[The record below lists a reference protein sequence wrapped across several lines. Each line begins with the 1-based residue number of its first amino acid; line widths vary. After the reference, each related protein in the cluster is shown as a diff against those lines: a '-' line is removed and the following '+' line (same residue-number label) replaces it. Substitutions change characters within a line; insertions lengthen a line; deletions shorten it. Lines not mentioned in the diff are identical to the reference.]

1 MVKTTPDQT
10 AQSPEVLAQIELRRQ
25 METQVQRLNSL
36 ATTARAVTTLGSL
49 DDVLRVIC
57 VQAQQL
63 LSAKLARIAA
73 PVAGTNTIRYIMST
87 GSTVDG
93 LMEIDFPIDASVCGS
108 VLRSGQGRLIN
119 DLQADGEVYP
129 AVKELS
135 PARSVLYQPLQH
147 QGAQLGVLIVGSDR
161 SGSFVQ
167 ADLDYLG
174 RYAEYAAVAIAN
186 ARLHAAL
193 QQSQLEQQRQSREL
207 AALLELS
214 QAVNHSLDLDTV
226 LSEGLRVLHEL
237 DLATVST
244 VLLVSPA
251 TNAFELRAARGVPPA
266 VLPAIQHSSLDTIS
280 GDVLREGRLH
290 VLSESERHVMLD
302 QYGIAGH
309 FLQQTSVYVPLI
321 VSEKRLGVLGV
332 SRPETDPYAERELW
346 LLQALAN
353 HLAQATA
360 KAQSHEA
367 LQETAALNARLYREA
382 EEVRGYLNTLIH
394 TTPDLLVII
403 RPDMTLHI
411 LNPERVGAAEL
422 HYPDLIEGGSF
433 LDIVPADQQADLL
446 AHWQRISAGH
456 PQSIEIAGIKSNDR
470 PYSMLLSAAL
480 IADYGEIF
488 AIVKDVTE
496 QRHNETQA
504 HQNEQLAALGRM
516 VAGAA
521 HELNNPLAAILGLAQ
536 LQIASELAPEL
547 RADLERIE
555 RSALRARSIVQ
566 QLLTFARAQRPEHQ
580 PVSIATLARDVLE
593 RLAATIAQHQIQVAV
608 EIAPS
613 LATRGDPDQL
623 EQVLFN
629 IVHNAMQSLS
639 GNPPGAPRDLR
650 IHATQQLDTVQIS
663 ISDSGPG
670 IAPQHVAHIFEPF
683 FTTRPI
689 GQGTGLGLAI
699 THSIIQQHQG
709 QIRVASQ
716 AGLATTFTIELPLAA
731 EQRRAP
737 APAPQPTTAPMAARI
752 LLVEDEELVRTVVTR
767 TLARNGYQIDAV
779 DSGEAALALALAHDY
794 ALIISDL
801 QMPNMDGPALY
812 EQLRHRRPSSR
823 WLIMTGDTMGERSHS
838 FLERSRLPALS
849 KPFTRE
855 QLLERVAKCLA
866 GDG

>member
-1 MVKTTPDQT
+1 MPYTPDET

-25 METQVQRLNSL
+25 MEIQVQRLNSL

-63 LSAKLARIAA
+63 LSANLARIAA
-73 PVAGTNTIRYIMST
+73 PVEGTNTIKYIMST
-87 GSTVDG
+87 GSSVDG
-93 LMEIDFPIDASVCGS
+93 LMDLHFPIDASVCGS
-108 VLRSGQGRLIN
+108 VLRSGQGRLIE
-119 DLQADGEVYP
+119 DLRTAEDVYP

-161 SGSFVQ
+161 SGSFDQ

-193 QQSQLEQQRQSREL
+193 QQSELEQQRQSREL

-214 QAVNHSLDLDTV
+214 QAVNQSLDLDTV
-226 LSEGLRVLHEL
+226 LSEGLRVLQEL
-237 DLATVST
+237 ELATVST

-251 TNAFELRAARGVPPA
+251 TSAFELRAARGVPPA
-266 VLPAIQHSSLDTIS
+266 VLPSIQRSSLETIS
-280 GDVLREGRLH
+280 GDVLREGRLR
-290 VLSESERHVMLD
+290 VLSEDERQQMLD

-309 FLQQTSVYVPLI
+309 FLHQTSVYIPLI

-332 SRPETDPYAERELW
+332 SRPEASPYAERELW

-353 HLAQATA
+353 HLAQAAA
-360 KAQSHEA
+360 KAQTHQA

-394 TTPDLLVII
+394 TTPDLLVTI
-403 RPDMTLHI
+403 RPDMTLHM
-411 LNPERVGAAEL
+411 LNPERLSATDT
-422 HYPDLIEGGSF
+422 HYPNLIEGGSF
-433 LDIVPADQQADLL
+433 LDIVPADQHADLL
-446 AHWQRISAGH
+446 AHWQRILAGH
-456 PQSIEIAGIKSNDR
+456 PQSVEITGVKASGQ
-470 PYSMLLSAAL
+470 PYSVLLSAAL
-480 IADYGEIF
+480 IPDYGEVF

-521 HELNNPLAAILGLAQ
+521 HELNNPLAAILGLTQ
-536 LQIASELAPEL
+536 LQIASVVAPEL

-566 QLLTFARAQRPEHQ
+566 QLLTFARVQRPEPQ
-580 PVSIATLARDVLE
+580 PVAIAALIHDVLE
-593 RLAATIAQHQIQVAV
+593 RLASTVAQHQIQVTVA
-608 EIAPS
+608 IDPN
-613 LATRGDPDQL
+613 LAAARGDPNQL

-629 IVHNAMQSLS
+629 IIHNAMLALS
-639 GNPPGAPRDLR
+639 SNLHGARRDLS
-650 IHATQQLDTVQIS
+650 IQATQQPDAVRIS

-670 IAPQHVAHIFEPF
+670 IAPQHLTRVFEPF

-709 QIRVASQ
+709 QIHVTSQ
-716 AGLATTFTIELPLAA
+716 AGQATTFTIDLPIAN
-731 EQRRAP
+731 EQPSAP
-737 APAPQPTTAPMAARI
+737 APAPPPATPTIGAHI

-767 TLARNGYQIDAV
+767 TLVRNGYQVDAV

-801 QMPNMDGPALY
+801 QMPTMDGPALY
-812 EQLRHRRPSSR
+812 EELRDQRPSSR

-838 FLERSRLPALS
+838 FLQRSRLPALA

-855 QLLERVAKCLA
+855 QLLERVAECLA